1 MDTTRM
7 ENKELLERIQSAI
20 NDLLPF
26 LQEDGGGI
34 EFVKFEDDTKTL
46 ELRMTGACK
55 NCPMHLMTF
64 RAGIERYILHKVPEV
79 RRIEEVR

>member
-1 MDTTRM
+1 MEKMALNDVLTRI
-7 ENKELLERIQSAI
+7 EAALE
-20 NDLLPF
+20 DLRPF

-34 EFVKFEDDTKTL
+34 EFVNFEEDTQTL
-46 ELRMTGACK
+46 VLRMTGACK

-79 RRIEEVR
+79 RRIEEAH

>member
-1 MDTTRM
+1 M
-7 ENKELLERIQSAI
+7 ENKELIERIQSAI
-20 NDLLPF
+20 NDLLPY
-26 LQEDGGGI
+26 LAEDDGGI
-34 EFVKFEDDTKTL
+34 EFVRFEEATKTL